1 MYQNHHLT
9 RRSIDPVLDIAT
21 AQLTVRKRKRPAQ
34 IVDSDSEEEE
44 IPVVRRTR
52 RKRGGIENGPEAE
65 TRRLIE
71 TFANEDAVVDS
82 EEEEIP
88 VVRRTRRK
96 IGGIGD
102 ENAEVA
108 VPRQLI
114 EIENVASRDEEVVA
128 NDVEMQ
134 QGDEPLANQRLTRL
148 YRILMG
154 REILIE
160 GVRHGQSVDRGQGD
174 DLRMAAF
181 REMEVEVAR
190 LQQFEKDKKAEEE
203 LGGEDDGIDRIN
215 GIIRNLHRDVVEFLG

>member
-1 MYQNHHLT
+1 VYQNQHLT
-9 RRSIDPVLDIAT
+9 PRSIKPVLDHAA
-21 AQLTVRKRKRPAQ
+21 AQLTVGKRKRPAQ
-34 IVDSDSEEEE
+34 IVDSE
-44 IPVVRRTR
+44 
-52 RKRGGIENGPEAE
+52 
-65 TRRLIE
+65 
-71 TFANEDAVVDS
+71 

-96 IGGIGD
+96 IGGIGN
-102 ENAEVA
+102 ENVEVA

-114 EIENVASRDEEVVA
+114 EIENVASRNEEVVA

-148 YRILMG
+148 YVILMR
-154 REILIE
+154 REILVE

-174 DLRMAAF
+174 DLCMAAF

-203 LGGEDDGIDRIN
+203 LGGEDDGIDRLI
-215 GIIRNLHRDVVEFLG
+215 GISSNLLREGLEFLG